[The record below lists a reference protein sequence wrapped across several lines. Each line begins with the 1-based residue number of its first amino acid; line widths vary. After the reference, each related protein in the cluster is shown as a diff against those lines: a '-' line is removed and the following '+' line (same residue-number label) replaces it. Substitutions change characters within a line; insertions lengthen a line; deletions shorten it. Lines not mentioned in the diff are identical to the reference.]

1 MAKIYNQILSAV
13 SSLGLYRCLRFR
25 NAEGKEWIMPC
36 RNMRTAM
43 NLYQPSGCK
52 GKLLKSLLPYPF
64 FSPFIGK
71 AIHSTA
77 INCGLSYELRRIFAG
92 IWGCKP
98 VQFAIFGGTP
108 GIHCKLT
115 MQISRGKNI
124 LGYCKI
130 TDSAEIAAL
139 FDREYRILNQLHQA
153 GITQAPKPLYR
164 GQLQNG
170 LEIFVQ
176 STTKTAKSQVVHEWG
191 VMHDNYINSLY
202 EATKRQI
209 PFEESDFYKTLTAFK
224 ENIALYPFE
233 EYRDEMLK
241 EAERVLDLYRGK
253 TVAFSAYHADFTPWN
268 TFANGDELFAFDWEY
283 ARESYPPFLDRYHF
297 FTQTAIFESHTDTA
311 VIIEGIRNGAYPW
324 LDVEQYKL
332 YLLDATARFTL
343 REKGKPAPDI
353 VMSMQVWAEL
363 ISKFTSVP

>member
-1 MAKIYNQILSAV
+1 MSNIFNQILISN
-13 SSLGLYRCLRFR
+13 SKLGLHRCLLFG

-43 NLYQPSGCK
+43 NLYQPSGRK
-52 GKLLKSLLPYPF
+52 GKWLKSLLPCSF
-64 FSPFIGK
+64 LSPFISK
-71 AIHSTA
+71 AIHSTQ
-77 INCGLSYELRRIFAG
+77 INQGLSYELRRIFAG

-115 MQISRGKNI
+115 MQISRGKKI

-130 TDSAEIAAL
+130 TDSAEIVAL
-139 FDREYRILNQLHQA
+139 FDREYRILNKLHQA

-224 ENIALYPFE
+224 ENIALYPLE

-253 TVAFSAYHADFTPWN
+253 SVEFSAYHADFTPWN
-268 TFANGDELFAFDWEY
+268 TFANDDELFAFDWEY
-283 ARESYPPFLDRYHF
+283 ARASYPPFLDRYHF
-297 FTQTAIFESHTDTA
+297 FTQTAIFESHTEPS
-311 VIIEGIRNGAYPW
+311 VIIEGIRNGDYPW

-332 YLLDATARFTL
+332 YLIDVTARFTL

-353 VMSMQVWAEL
+353 VMSMHVWATL
-363 ISKFTSVP
+363 LTQL

>member
-1 MAKIYNQILSAV
+1 MSKIFNQILSAEPTV
-13 SSLGLYRCLRFR
+13 AVHHCLLFG

-36 RNMRTAM
+36 RDMRTAM
-43 NLYQPSGCK
+43 NLYQPSGRK
-52 GKLLKSLLPYPF
+52 GKLLKSLLPYSF
-64 FSPFIGK
+64 LSPFIGK
-71 AIHSTA
+71 AIHSTPL
-77 INCGLSYELRRIFAG
+77 NCGLSYELRRIFTE
-92 IWGCKP
+92 IWGCRP

-115 MQISRGKNI
+115 MQISRGKKI

-130 TDSAEIAAL
+130 TDSSEIAAL
-139 FDREYRILNQLHQA
+139 FDRECNILDKLHQA

-191 VMHDNYINSLY
+191 AMHDRYIKRLY
-202 EATKRQI
+202 EATKKEI

-224 ENIALYPFE
+224 KNIELYPLA
-233 EYRDEMLK
+233 EYRDMMLR
-241 EAERVLDLYRGK
+241 EAEGVLASYSGK
-253 TVAFSAYHADFTPWN
+253 MVEFSAYHADFTPWN
-268 TFANGDELFAFDWEY
+268 TFANGDELYAFDWEY

-297 FTQTAIFESHTDTA
+297 FTQTAIFESHTDPA
-311 VIIEGIRNGAYPW
+311 AIIEGIRNGVYTW

-353 VMSMQVWAEL
+353 VKSMQVWAEL
-363 ISKFTSVP
+363 LSQL